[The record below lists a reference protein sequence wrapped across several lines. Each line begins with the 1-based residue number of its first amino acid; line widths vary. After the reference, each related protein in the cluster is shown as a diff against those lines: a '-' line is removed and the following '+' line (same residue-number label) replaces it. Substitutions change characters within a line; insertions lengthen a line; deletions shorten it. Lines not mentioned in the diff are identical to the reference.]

1 MLRDRL
7 WTIVRFFFSAI
18 LHLVVFAGIFFA
30 GTATRKI
37 EGYPTVIPV
46 ELLDVKPVA
55 FKAPEVQEVAPRRRV
70 AKPQPKKLEGVTVE
84 KPKLVEEEPEE
95 QPVKQIEKPEES
107 DKGKSSDSRDKL
119 KLDVPEFPFSY
130 YLALLQGRIKSNWEP
145 PFNASATAASKKA
158 VVAFRIL
165 RNGQVTKI
173 SIISRSGD
181 YLFDQACLRAVTLA
195 SPLPP
200 LPFDFPRP
208 SLGVQF
214 EFEQGR

>member
-1 MLRDRL
+1 MHNDLL
-7 WTIVRFFFSAI
+7 WTIVRFFFSAA
-18 LHLVVFAGIFFA
+18 LHLLVFAGIFYA
-30 GTATRKI
+30 SSGPRKV

-46 ELLDVKPVA
+46 ELLDIKPVA
-55 FKAPEVQEVAPRRRV
+55 FKAPEVQEVAPRRQV

-84 KPKLVEEEPEE
+84 KPKPVEDEPEE
-95 QPVKQIEKPEES
+95 QPVKQIEKPEKS
-107 DKGKSSDSRDKL
+107 DKGKSSASNDKL

-130 YLALLQGRIKSNWEP
+130 YLALLRGRIQSNWEP
-145 PFNASATAASKKA
+145 PFNASRTAASRKA
-158 VVAFRIL
+158 VVAFRIR
-165 RNGQVTKI
+165 RNGQLTKI
-173 SIISRSGD
+173 SIVSRSGD

-195 SPLPP
+195 NPLPP